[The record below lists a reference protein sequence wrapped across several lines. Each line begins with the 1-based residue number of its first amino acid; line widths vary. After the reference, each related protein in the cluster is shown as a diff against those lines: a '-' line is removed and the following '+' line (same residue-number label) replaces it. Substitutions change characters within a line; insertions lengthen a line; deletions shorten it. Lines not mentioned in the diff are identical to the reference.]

1 MDDELTPRQT
11 FFNLPPDKQQR
22 VLEAAVQEFSERG
35 YQQASINTIVSRVN
49 IAKGSIYQ
57 YFDNKKSL
65 FLFIFHQAISIVRQ
79 MLKHVKKESQGEDF
93 FTRVKKS
100 LLAGVE
106 FIDKHPALY
115 RIYLRILF
123 ERDSPL
129 REDLLQAIRLFSRE
143 YLLSLL
149 EEGQERGEIRKDID
163 PTLAIFILDAALD
176 RFLQIYALP
185 HLDPALDLKK
195 KEGIEEKIDGIVTL
209 LRRGLASVSGV

>member
-1 MDDELTPRQT
+1 MDAELTPRQT

-57 YFDNKKSL
+57 YFDSKKSL
-65 FLFIFHQAISIVRQ
+65 FLFIFNQGIAMARQ

-93 FTRVKKS
+93 FTRVRKS
-100 LLAGVE
+100 LMAGVE

-115 RIYLRILF
+115 RVYLRILF

-129 REDLLQAIRLFSRE
+129 REDFLQTIRLFSRE
-143 YLLSLL
+143 FILSLL
-149 EEGQERGEIRKDID
+149 EEGQARGEVRKDMD
-163 PTLAIFILDAALD
+163 PVLAVFILDAVLD
-176 RFLQIYALP
+176 KFLQNYALP
-185 HLDPALDLKK
+185 YLDPALELNEKK
-195 KEGIEEKIDGIVTL
+195 GLEEKIDSIVTM
-209 LRRGLASVSGV
+209 LRQGFAAADGI